1 VNPGILTSGYR
12 PPPMPYGLL
21 GSPRAVPTIDP
32 YGYDADAARYI
43 EAVERA
49 DGQRLDLAVR
59 LAINAFVVGCKADGI
74 WSAITGAAL
83 LMGARTLPGALTPLV
98 GGAITNN
105 GAFVSGD
112 YNRKTGLAGNGSN
125 YLRPST
131 SAGPTEVNHS
141 MSVYSTTGQ
150 FDLRFIAGWN
160 SANCLATLTAKS
172 VRSSNST
179 AHSFSN
185 QNGVQFAGFSRSA
198 SGSFL
203 ARNGGV
209 TDTANIGASGSNA
222 LSQFGVFAIGNS
234 TSLIST
240 KRIAFYHC
248 GLPLDLALL
257 DSRVTALYNAIG
269 AAIP

>member
-1 VNPGILTSGYR
+1 M
-12 PPPMPYGLL
+12 PM
-21 GSPRAVPTIDP
+21 SPRLLRPRASGTNVAS
-32 YGYDADAARYI
+32 DADARAYI
-43 EAVERA
+43 ESVRLA
-49 DGQRLDLAVR
+49 DGQYMEPAVQLAV
-59 LAINAFVVGCKADGI
+59 NDFVAGCKTDGI

-83 LMGARTLPGALTPLV
+83 LMGARTLSGALTPLV

-112 YNRKTGLAGNGSN
+112 YNRKAGLAGNGSN

-131 SAGPTEVNHS
+131 SAGPTEVNSS

-160 SANCLATLTAKS
+160 SSNCLATLTAKS
-172 VRSSNST
+172 ARSSSST

-198 SGSFL
+198 SGSFF

-209 TDTANIGASGSNA
+209 TDTANIVAGGSGALG
-222 LSQFGVFAIGNS
+222 QFGVFALGNN
-234 TSLIST
+234 TNLIST
-240 KRIAFYHC
+240 HRIAFYHC

-269 AAIP
+269 TAIP